1 MNNLFFSYR
10 IPYLYSDLPTQP
22 AHSIKMHDSAIVDS
36 NAVASIFDGHLLT
49 KTSEKPQ
56 LHFTDFDFGVAA
68 VLLFA
73 FVLFV
78 WLYATNRK
86 RLNQVI
92 KAFYLSR
99 LTNQS
104 GREELSL
111 GNRVSIFLAV
121 LFVVSF
127 SLFIYQVAEYY
138 GYNQENDVLFFFKL
152 ALLISLVYGLKIL
165 FVRFFGFIFQNQKES
180 GDYSLMIFLFCN
192 ILGLFLLPIVICLAF
207 VKDVSPVIFI
217 YTGLGVFALLLLIR
231 VLRGLLIGINSIRVS
246 KFYLF
251 LYLCTLEI
259 LPFVF
264 MVKLFMQNIK

>member
-1 MNNLFFSYR
+1 M
-10 IPYLYSDLPTQP
+10 P
-22 AHSIKMHDSAIVDS
+22 DSAIVSKQLDTS
-36 NAVASIFDGHLLT
+36 STASLFDGHLLT

-56 LHFTDFDFGVAA
+56 LHFTDFDFGVAS

-78 WLYATNRK
+78 WLYATNLK

-92 KAFYLSR
+92 KAFYLTR

-104 GREELSL
+104 GRDELSL
-111 GNRVSIFLAV
+111 GNRVSIFLYV

-127 SLFIYQVAEYY
+127 SLFIYQTAAYY
-138 GYNQENDVLFFFKL
+138 GYKEENDVLFFFKL
-152 ALLISLVYGLKIL
+152 AFLICLVYGLKLL

-192 ILGLFLLPIVICLAF
+192 ILGLFLLPIVVCMAF
-207 VKDVSPVIFI
+207 VKDVSPLIFI
-217 YTGLGVFALLLLIR
+217 YSGLGVFVLLLLIR
-231 VLRGLLIGINSIRVS
+231 VLRGVLIGINSIRVS

-259 LPFVF
+259 LPFVI
-264 MVKLFMQNIK
+264 MVKLFMQNMN